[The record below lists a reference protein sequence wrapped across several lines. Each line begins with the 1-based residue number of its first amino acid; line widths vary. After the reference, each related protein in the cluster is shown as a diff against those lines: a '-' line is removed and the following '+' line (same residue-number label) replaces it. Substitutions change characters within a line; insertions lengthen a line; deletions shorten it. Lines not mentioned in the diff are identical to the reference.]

1 MSRAQGWGSCG
12 AAKAGVAACCT
23 SWAMMMLGCAS
34 MMEPMSECPLRG
46 YPTNRMKVRTLEK
59 SGVSTTGFVGAAAFD
74 SILCTKR
81 RQKKED

>member
-1 MSRAQGWGSCG
+1 
-12 AAKAGVAACCT
+12 
-23 SWAMMMLGCAS
+23 